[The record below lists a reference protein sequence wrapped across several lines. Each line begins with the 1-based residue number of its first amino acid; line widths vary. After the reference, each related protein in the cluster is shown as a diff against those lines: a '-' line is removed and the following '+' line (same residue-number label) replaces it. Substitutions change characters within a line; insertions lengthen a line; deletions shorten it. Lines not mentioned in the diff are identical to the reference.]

1 MTSPKPL
8 PEQMEMNLQPL
19 DEIMTRLNL
28 KNSDLVE
35 KSTEQLTH
43 KMVAKGRKGCRLTI
57 NVRYKILN
65 ALNACHSSK
74 KFALADLFNSID

>member
-1 MTSPKPL
+1 MN
-8 PEQMEMNLQPL
+8 EMEKGVQPL
-19 DEIMTRLNL
+19 DGIMTGLNL

-43 KMVAKGRKGCRLTI
+43 KMVAKGRKGRRLTV
-57 NVRYKILN
+57 NAQYKILN

-74 KFALADLFNSID
+74 KFTLPDLFNYA